1 MTASDAHAPAT
12 LSVRVTR
19 FIQAPPQDV
28 FEAWIKPE
36 IRKKWWLTA
45 RGDGLTTCE
54 IDARPGG
61 RYCLKQIGGGSET
74 PDEDDDYEWVMDG
87 EFLEVVAPKR
97 LVFTWNVNH
106 PEEPVV
112 DQRVTVELREVDRG
126 TEVTITHEGILSNR
140 LREGTEQGWTK
151 LLQNMAE
158 FVQRQ

>member
-1 MTASDAHAPAT
+1 MTASDAHAPAK
-12 LSVRVTR
+12 LSVRVSR

-45 RGDGLTTCE
+45 RGDGPTTCE
-54 IDARPGG
+54 IDARPSG
-61 RYCLKQIGGGSET
+61 RYCLKQLGSGLET
-74 PDEDDDYEWVMDG
+74 PEDDTYEWVMEG

-97 LVFTWNVNH
+97 LVFTWNVND
-106 PEEPVV
+106 PDEPVV

-140 LREGTEQGWTK
+140 LREGTEKGWTK
-151 LLQNMAE
+151 LLESMAE
-158 FVQRQ
+158 VLKRN